1 MRWHEEAV
9 VTARR
14 FRRVLVGWD
23 GSADSIE
30 ALGAAASIAGGDGD
44 HVVAL
49 AVLTPAPAAEVADEG
64 VSARA
69 SISRLD
75 EHSGQA
81 RLTAPPA
88 PPRADGPHESESG
101 AVLTAPTP
109 HSSPAPVLEAP
120 CRGRWTALA
129 ASMPLVVRLVA
140 LLVLGL
146 WIPAGLDAVIRH
158 AAAVL

>member
-9 VTARR
+9 VKARR

-30 ALGAAASIAGGDGD
+30 ALSAAASIAGGDGG

-69 SISRLD
+69 SIGRLAD
-75 EHSGQA
+75 EHFGQA
-81 RLTAPPA
+81 RLTAPDGVRMSLQIVENEKIGRTVCGYA
-88 PPRADGPHESESG
+88 TEHGFDLLVVGRHGDGGVLHPRLGRVAEA
-101 AVLTAPTP
+101 AVRGCAI
-109 HSSPAPVLEAP
+109 PVL
-120 CRGRWTALA
+120 L
-129 ASMPLVVRLVA
+129 M
-140 LLVLGL
+140 
-146 WIPAGLDAVIRH
+146 
-158 AAAVL
+158 

>member
-1 MRWHEEAV
+1 

-30 ALGAAASIAGGDGD
+30 ALGAAASIAGGDGG

-69 SISRLD
+69 SISRLAD
-75 EHSGQA
+75 EHFGQA
-81 RLTAPPA
+81 RLTAPDGVRMSLQIVENEKIGRTVCGYA
-88 PPRADGPHESESG
+88 TEHGFDLLVVGRHGDGGVLHPRLGRVAEA
-101 AVLTAPTP
+101 AVRGCTI
-109 HSSPAPVLEAP
+109 PVL
-120 CRGRWTALA
+120 L
-129 ASMPLVVRLVA
+129 M
-140 LLVLGL
+140 
-146 WIPAGLDAVIRH
+146 
-158 AAAVL
+158 